1 MQNTARAVE
10 MQQKTV
16 NSMIGPWPKVTQV
29 PSAWCAGDAPR
40 RAVCHGGAEFAGI
53 GGRDGRRRRAAGY
66 ARAVGRIAIA
76 AAMQEELGALLAA
89 MPDEAPV
96 VLAGREFWLGHLD
109 GQDVVVVL
117 SRIGKVAAAMTATL
131 LVHEFGAERAIFTG
145 TAGGLHESARV
156 GDVVVAERPAAARHG
171 RVAAVPASRG
181 AALRHRPLRRRP
193 EPRPRR
199 SPPRRAACSRTRAA
213 TTPASRRDASGL
225 DGAALR
231 AFAINAPAV
240 HTGLV
245 VSGDRFVASAA
256 ECAALRER
264 LPDALAVEMEGAAL
278 AQVCHDLG
286 VPFAVVRT
294 ISDRADN
301 SAHVDFGRFVES
313 IASRY
318 SVAIVRRFL
327 RDWRRGRAVVTARPY
342 RAASR
347 GSARR
352 PAAVAAARRRAA
364 PRRPMGA
371 DGSARRRSR

>member
-1 MQNTARAVE
+1 
-10 MQQKTV
+10 
-16 NSMIGPWPKVTQV
+16 
-29 PSAWCAGDAPR
+29 
-40 RAVCHGGAEFAGI
+40 
-53 GGRDGRRRRAAGY
+53 
-66 ARAVGRIAIA
+66 
-76 AAMQEELGALLAA
+76 MQEELGALLAA

-96 VLAGREFWLGHLD
+96 RLAGREFWLGHLD
-109 GQDVVVVL
+109 GEDVVVVL

-145 TAGGLHESARV
+145 TAGGLHGSARV
-156 GDVVVAERPAAARHG
+156 GDVVVASALLQHDMDASPLFPRHEVPLYGTDRFHADPSLSAALAAAARG
-171 RVAAVPASRG
+171 VLEGATRNDAGVDG
-181 AALRHRPLRRRP
+181 AA
-193 EPRPRR
+193 
-199 SPPRRAACSRTRAA
+199 
-213 TTPASRRDASGL
+213 GL

-231 AFAINAPAV
+231 AFAITSPAV

-278 AQVCHDLG
+278 AQVCHDLD

-301 SAHVDFGRFVES
+301 SAHIDFGRFVAS

-327 RDWRRGRAVVTARPY
+327 RDCGARAP
-342 RAASR
+342 
-347 GSARR
+347 
-352 PAAVAAARRRAA
+352 
-364 PRRPMGA
+364 
-371 DGSARRRSR
+371 

>member
-1 MQNTARAVE
+1 V
-10 MQQKTV
+10 
-16 NSMIGPWPKVTQV
+16 
-29 PSAWCAGDAPR
+29 
-40 RAVCHGGAEFAGI
+40 VCHGGAEFCRAG
-53 GGRDGRRRRAAGY
+53 GSPQTDDDESADGY

-76 AAMQEELGALLAA
+76 AAMHEELGALLAA

-96 VLAGREFWLGHLD
+96 RLGGREFWLGHLD

-131 LVHEFGAERAIFTG
+131 LVHEFDAERAIFTG
-145 TAGGLHESARV
+145 TAGGLHGSARV
-156 GDVVVAERPAAARHG
+156 GDVVVASALLQHDMDASPLFPRHEVPLYGTDRFATDPDLSAALAAAARG
-171 RVAAVPASRG
+171 E
-181 AALRHRPLRRRP
+181 LD
-193 EPRPRR
+193 
-199 SPPRRAACSRTRAA
+199 RATGGDAGGG
-213 TTPASRRDASGL
+213 DASGL
-225 DGAALR
+225 DEAALR
-231 AFAINAPAV
+231 AFAITAPAV

-245 VSGDRFVASAA
+245 VSGDRFVASAG

-301 SAHVDFGRFVES
+301 SAHVDFGRFVTS

-327 RDWRRGRAVVTARPY
+327 RDGG
-342 RAASR
+342 AS
-347 GSARR
+347 
-352 PAAVAAARRRAA
+352 
-364 PRRPMGA
+364 GA
-371 DGSARRRSR
+371 S